1 MIYRFWAYTDRDGM
15 ETTADRRPACAN
27 YSFIQIHI
35 SVIYII
41 YYWAAEKNDSLNKP
55 GKVGHRTEYVDFFFP
70 FQINCLEYTA
80 RLPVCVCSLWS
91 FPPALQHLQ
100 TWSQDCS
107 LSLSLF
113 EWSAELSCCHNA
125 DPHSS
130 IHPIPK

>member
-27 YSFIQIHI
+27 YLFIQIHI

-41 YYWAAEKNDSLNKP
+41 YYWLRKKMILLINL
-55 GKVGHRTEYVDFFFP
+55 GKWVIELFFP